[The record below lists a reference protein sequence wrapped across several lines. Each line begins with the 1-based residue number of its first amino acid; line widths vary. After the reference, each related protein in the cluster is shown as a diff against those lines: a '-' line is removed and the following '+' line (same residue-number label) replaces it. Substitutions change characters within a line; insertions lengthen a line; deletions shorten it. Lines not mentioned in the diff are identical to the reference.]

1 MLQMPLESGNHQ
13 ADLRAGLRKN
23 PEKPAVAGLM
33 YLCFSRQVVARGA
46 PTPTTENSAALKLLL
61 HELGPA
67 CPYPAEVVE
76 CMYTE
81 FEAQPD
87 RVLASIA

>member
-1 MLQMPLESGNHQ
+1 
-13 ADLRAGLRKN
+13 
-23 PEKPAVAGLM
+23 
-33 YLCFSRQVVARGA
+33 VARGA
-46 PTPTTENSAALKLLL
+46 PTPTTENSATLKLLL

-81 FEAQPD
+81 FEAQSD